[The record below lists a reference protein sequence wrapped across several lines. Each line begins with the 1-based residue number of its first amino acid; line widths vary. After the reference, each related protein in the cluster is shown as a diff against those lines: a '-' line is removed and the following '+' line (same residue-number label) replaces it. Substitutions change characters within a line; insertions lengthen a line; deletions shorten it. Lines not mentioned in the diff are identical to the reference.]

1 MHSLPDPP
9 TEPAPSRR
17 HSIADLI
24 ESHALLTV
32 LEPIVDTTTAR
43 CRGHAALVRGA
54 MAGLP
59 SGPDALFAL
68 AATEG
73 MATRLAERVRERA
86 VQVVGDSVAQRLF
99 LGSHPAEYACLPRLV
114 ASLGRLRERAP
125 DLLVVL
131 EVPEAAHLTPDALRW
146 LRNELSYL
154 AVEVAYRGLGA
165 GPLPLAALAEAP
177 PDYLKVDE
185 TLVGRLHRASVQTL
199 LEGLV
204 GIARGLGTRVLA
216 EGLVA
221 TDEVSSCR
229 RLGIELCQGPASL
242 FFPSAVVPAGREP
255 TLRLLPAA
263 TPGAGSGAAPRALGE
278 ARAEALRAAVRRFAA
293 AASGP

>member
-17 HSIADLI
+17 PSIADLI
-24 ESHALLTV
+24 ESRALLTV

-43 CRGHAALVRGA
+43 CQGHAALVRGA
-54 MAGLP
+54 LAGLP

-68 AATEG
+68 AAAEG
-73 MATRLAERVRERA
+73 LAVRLAERARERA
-86 VQVVGDSVAQRLF
+86 VQVAGDAEARRLF

-114 ASLGRLRERAP
+114 ASLGRLRERSP

-131 EVPEAAHLTPDALRW
+131 EVPEAAQLTPDALRW

-165 GPLPLAALAEAP
+165 GPLPLAALAEVP
-177 PDYLKVDE
+177 PDYLKLDE
-185 TLVGRLHRASVQTL
+185 ILVGRLHRAGVRTL

-221 TDEVSSCR
+221 PDEVASCR
-229 RLGIELCQGPASL
+229 RLGVELCQGPASV
-242 FFPSAVVPAGREP
+242 FFPAAVAPTDRERS
-255 TLRLLPAA
+255 LRLLPAA
-263 TPGAGSGAAPRALGE
+263 RRGGGGGVAPRVLGD
-278 ARAEALRAAVRRFAA
+278 AQAEALRAAVRSFGAA
-293 AASGP
+293 APGP